1 MLGFQGRGHHSLTVR
16 LKDRDGRDWVKYYRA
31 GSISE
36 SPEQEQG
43 AKTGAHTEVWG
54 VGGVRGKYGRQGLVA
69 LSCALL
75 AEREDLI
82 MFSIIFLITQQCI
95 NTSST
100 LTVQTLQT
108 ELKPP
113 LRALCFRR

>member
-1 MLGFQGRGHHSLTVR
+1 MRAQNKSRGLRLGLT
-16 LKDRDGRDWVKYYRA
+16 
-31 GSISE
+31 
-36 SPEQEQG
+36 
-43 AKTGAHTEVWG
+43 TEVWW
-54 VGGVRGKYGRQGLVA
+54 VGGVRGKYGRQELVT

-75 AEREDLI
+75 GQREDLI

>member
-43 AKTGAHTEVWG
+43 AKTGAHIEVWG
-54 VGGVRGKYGRQGLVA
+54 VGGVRGKYGRQGLVT
-69 LSCALL
+69 LSCTLL
-75 AEREDLI
+75 AERGFDYV
-82 MFSIIFLITQQCI
+82 FNHFLIIQQCI

-113 LRALCFRR
+113 LRTLCFQR

>member
-1 MLGFQGRGHHSLTVR
+1 MRAQNKSKGLRLGLT
-16 LKDRDGRDWVKYYRA
+16 
-31 GSISE
+31 
-36 SPEQEQG
+36 
-43 AKTGAHTEVWG
+43 TEVWG
-54 VGGVRGKYGRQGLVA
+54 VRGVRGKYGRQGLAA
-69 LSCALL
+69 LSCVLL
-75 AEREDLI
+75 AQREDLT
-82 MFSIIFLITQQCI
+82 MFSIIFLITQQRI